1 MTLEQRLSS
10 NRTFLM
16 GMAILSIM
24 LFHQSWIYGWNP
36 IFAFFH
42 FYGNWGVDVFFFV
55 SGFGLYHS
63 LKKDDR
69 IFPFY
74 YRRIIRILP
83 LCLACGLIRYMA
95 DHVLPVGTGGY
106 PTGDHPITAN
116 WITILSW
123 DRWFI
128 PVIMLYY
135 LLMPLIYKGINRY
148 GKNLMWLIYLVAIM
162 GVYEGNINTY
172 TFRLPAFCMGVIVS
186 AGLYKNSRCSFTI
199 GCIAIVV
206 AMAYKFMIVIDS
218 PWIHNDNYTYII
230 LSLGIV
236 VLCYL
241 LTRIIPLQFMERG
254 VWGSSV
260 LMKSLGFLGRHTL
273 EIYLVHET
281 VYRYAYRFMID
292 TPIPLLVQ
300 MTVGIIVSIIIAILI
315 NSFVKGILRFVKI

>member
-1 MTLEQRLSS
+1 
-10 NRTFLM
+10 
-16 GMAILSIM
+16 
-24 LFHQSWIYGWNP
+24 
-36 IFAFFH
+36 
-42 FYGNWGVDVFFFV
+42 
-55 SGFGLYHS
+55 
-63 LKKDDR
+63 
-69 IFPFY
+69 
-74 YRRIIRILP
+74 
-83 LCLACGLIRYMA
+83 
-95 DHVLPVGTGGY
+95 
-106 PTGDHPITAN
+106 
-116 WITILSW
+116 
-123 DRWFI
+123 
-128 PVIMLYY
+128 
-135 LLMPLIYKGINRY
+135 
-148 GKNLMWLIYLVAIM
+148 M

-254 VWGSSV
+254 VWGCSV